1 MFEVIANA
9 LRSLSARRIE
19 ECCGYYRNSKE
30 EWGCYLTVWDAG
42 HYHMI
47 SVSHVDQVPTRA
59 AIADALTSP
68 TKYVK
73 EDGRYRNA
81 RGTLGYWATVKSG
94 DHWYMVSV
102 SDMLQPY
109 HKQWWLERIS

>member
-1 MFEVIANA
+1 M
-9 LRSLSARRIE
+9 LRLH
-19 ECCGYYRNSKE
+19 RNSKE
-30 EWGCYLTVWDAG
+30 EWGCYLTIWDAG

-47 SVSHVDQVPTRA
+47 SVSHVDDVPTRA
-59 AIADALTSP
+59 AIADALVSP
-68 TKYVK
+68 PDMSNKMADTTMPR
-73 EDGRYRNA
+73 DTR
-81 RGTLGYWATVKSG
+81 LLATVKSG

>member
-1 MFEVIANA
+1 MLEVIANA
-9 LRSLSARRIE
+9 LRSPSARRIDE
-19 ECCGYYRNSKE
+19 SCRPYRNSKE
-30 EWGCYLTVWDAG
+30 EWGYSLTVWDAG

-47 SVSHVDQVPTRA
+47 SVSHVDEIPTLA
-59 AIADALTSP
+59 TIAEALVSP
-68 TKYVK
+68 AKDVK

-81 RGTLGYWATVKSG
+81 RGTLGYWATVRSG

-109 HKQWWLERIS
+109 HKQWWLEHIS